1 MNTARHKDRR
11 KKSAMEKEN
20 VFRLPG
26 DFFKRDKVVQIRSMH
41 GGETFL
47 VILLELHARFTP
59 NGGKISVDDTEVSA
73 EQTLQL
79 IARET
84 DSRLIDARMA
94 VDLFLEMGFMEEKEG
109 FLYLTDIQLAESRE
123 GGMGNGR

>member
-1 MNTARHKDRR
+1 
-11 KKSAMEKEN
+11 MEKEN